1 MSNDFHRD
9 LPNPELHDLKDF
21 SIADGSTVPS
31 KSAAGVF
38 EWIPKED
45 IGGSKGDPGQFEN
58 QLFVNTVP
66 ETGQFGSIKD
76 AVDSITDASLSKPY
90 VVYVG
95 PGQFVEDTITMKP
108 FVSIQ
113 GLDRNTSNIITDSP
127 SKDLIIGTND
137 SSISNVTLSGSTDT
151 GKALIKITSTMAGG
165 VFTVAESLFGNG
177 DQFVLLDSVNFAQI
191 TVHDCFSTSMS
202 NPTNAFHA
210 TGAGISVVAIISFNG
225 VFGPGV
231 SWTNVFLA
239 DRPTSQFILFGV
251 GLMSAGGV
259 ATNGI
264 HLINGAKV
272 STQGVAFLSG
282 VLRAVYVE
290 NVGVAPTIQIA
301 SLTVLGATDDIFIEH
316 PGATGFINGAFTKSK
331 VIVDDAASISITHSD
346 PSGAGVGYA
355 VIGSILQGD
364 INSVTAN
371 ISKLLRQ
378 GTVLGQIKGGQI
390 TDIGGLNIN
399 ISPGEGFVEDVL
411 GVVREVDWPTTNLV
425 VPADADRLI
434 TIDADGL
441 VQLEVTIP
449 SPTQRIVLG
458 GVVSDATTID
468 FIDNVPRTMRHH
480 GSLVESYMR
489 LAIGPIYASGSIVVE
504 NGVTDRALDISSGEY
519 FFGTIDV
526 KPTGGSAVSI
536 RAYHDDGSGGFT
548 RVVQSVVDNVNYDNT
563 GLTALT
569 AGFYARHSL
578 YVNVNA
584 GVDDYLLVYSQQEY
598 STLVLAEAASIPTP
612 PPFFQ
617 GGVTLIAS
625 IIVQQGLSNIVSIF
639 DERPRIGFKASGVSA
654 ASDHGN
660 LTGLNDDDHP
670 QYLLINGTRAMVGN
684 LNMGGQAVTN
694 VGNVDGVDVSGHAS
708 RHLPSGD
715 DPIATATPLTV
726 GTANSE
732 GTAESLAK
740 SDHVHNHGNQSDG
753 TLHAA
758 VIASGTSGFMT
769 GGDKSKL
776 DGIEVAATADQTD
789 AEIKTA
795 YENNANTNEFS
806 DAEQTKLLGIETAAT
821 ADQTD
826 AEIKTAYENNANT
839 NEFSDAEQTKLLGIE
854 AGAQVNVYAS
864 VAPVNVTKAAA
875 VVGVASVSARQD
887 HKHDISTATAGT
899 VGTVNS
905 EGSAT
910 TLARS
915 DHGHNH
921 GNQTVGT
928 HHAAVIS
935 GSTSGFMTGADK
947 LKLDRLN
954 IGHLSYSNSA
964 LQVISAITPIN
975 FQTDRESFANG
986 LFTKVNATD
995 FRADFAG
1002 QVEVSY
1008 KCKVE
1013 INNNDRGSE
1022 FRIQRNAVDLVWTES
1037 IANGK
1042 ALLPD
1047 RANTGSGTFVLNC
1060 AVNDVFRL
1068 RANVPSG
1075 DNLNVNIDAA
1085 YMSVKVY
1092 RIT

>member
-239 DRPTSQFILFGV
+239 DTPTSQFILFGV

-399 ISPGEGFVEDVL
+399 IFPGEGFVEDAL
-411 GVVREVDWPTTNLV
+411 GVVREVSWLTTNLV
-425 VPADADRLI
+425 VPADADRLV
-434 TIDADGL
+434 TVDADGL

-806 DAEQTKLLGIETAAT
+806 DAEQTKLLGIE
-821 ADQTD
+821 
-826 AEIKTAYENNANT
+826 
-839 NEFSDAEQTKLLGIE
+839 